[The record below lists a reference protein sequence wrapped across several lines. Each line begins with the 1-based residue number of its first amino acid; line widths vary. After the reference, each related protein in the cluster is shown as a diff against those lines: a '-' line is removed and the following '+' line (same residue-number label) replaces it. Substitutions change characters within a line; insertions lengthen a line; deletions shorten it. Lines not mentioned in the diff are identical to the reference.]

1 MGLLAEGKSAF
12 CRTKD
17 DIAQVSKE
25 PVLFNGRVVPLS
37 LQVRLDYSNEIAIPI
52 LTTISAYL
60 SALQHI
66 RKHGCISHFICII
79 YDPKSNLEMQ
89 ILSLDVLQKM
99 TMKIHKSTV
108 FTPRSRG

>member
-1 MGLLAEGKSAF
+1 M
-12 CRTKD
+12 
-17 DIAQVSKE
+17 
-25 PVLFNGRVVPLS
+25 PLS

-52 LTTISAYL
+52 LTTVSAYP

-66 RKHGCISHFICII
+66 RKHRCIRDFICII

-99 TMKIHKSTV
+99 TVKIHKSTV
-108 FTPRSRG
+108 FSSRSRG